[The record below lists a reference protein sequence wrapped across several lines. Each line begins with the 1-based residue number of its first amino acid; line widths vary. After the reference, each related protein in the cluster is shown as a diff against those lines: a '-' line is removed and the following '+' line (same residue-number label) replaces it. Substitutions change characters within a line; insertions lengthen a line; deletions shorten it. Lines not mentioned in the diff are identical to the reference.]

1 MADNMSFATLV
12 WDYSS
17 SSSASPPVASASVS
31 APSTSAT
38 SPSTSPR
45 DSSYQVQPEP
55 MSLEVVAKYSTPPE
69 TIDPADIT
77 TTPVHSPPVKKRK
90 QVILP
95 KYPVYMREEDDWTKV
110 QDPKEKKK
118 IQNRVAQRT
127 YRHRLKARLGE
138 LQARLESQEQD
149 KVQLP
154 LPESGDSSASPEVIR
169 GFTAINQMP
178 GIESPLSPTSQDKT
192 SLDAARTAPMAHCSQ
207 MPSSVQPAVYEEPA
221 ANGTEHMFP
230 QMPGND
236 LSSPPPQTQMSPEAV
251 GLLSPPSQHI
261 IDQSS
266 RVPHEFILDCL
277 RFQTHLLNRLNSL
290 QQQLNFAPL
299 YPSSSGVPSQ
309 GKFQPDA
316 SSPLPARRATG
327 ADLGIALESITQAEQ
342 VSCVDAFSP
351 THAEAME
358 YSFDTN
364 AEEWK
369 TGAISKVQSP
379 PPPTP
384 SNNNS
389 QNNNNHATPYSVP
402 TTPSAVLDCAV
413 ITGPDS
419 SAISPI
425 PLPAVENIS
434 LDERMEGIM
443 ERVRAAGFES
453 FDALVTAYYCG
464 RFGEASPLANEQ
476 RLSRNRRLP
485 KVIDNVFQATTQ
497 WSAWERRGFQEEI
510 FKTAESMLKSEAINA
525 HSPLMAKITPLLDL
539 HDLTNPAS
547 TAEAIVELKRSI
559 QDELPNSW
567 ALGMALSSNSRNPWP
582 RDRSNTAL
590 ATTLLINFSGRIP
603 NDQLVQ
609 IIGACL

>member
-1 MADNMSFATLV
+1 MSFATLV

-69 TIDPADIT
+69 TVDPADIT
-77 TTPVHSPPVKKRK
+77 TTPVHSPPAKKNK

-154 LPESGDSSASPEVIR
+154 LAESGDSSASPKVIR

-178 GIESPLSPTSQDKT
+178 GIESPLSPVSQDKI
-192 SLDAARTAPMAHCSQ
+192 SSSQ
-207 MPSSVQPAVYEEPA
+207 MPSSVQPAVYEKPA
-221 ANGTEHMFP
+221 ADGTEPMFP

-236 LSSPPPQTQMSPEAV
+236 LSSPPPQTQTSPDAV
-251 GLLSPPSQHI
+251 GLLSPPSQPI
-261 IDQSS
+261 VDQSY

-290 QQQLNFAPL
+290 QQQLNFAPP

-309 GKFQPDA
+309 
-316 SSPLPARRATG
+316 
-327 ADLGIALESITQAEQ
+327 ALESITQAEQ

-369 TGAISKVQSP
+369 TGAISKVQSLP
-379 PPPTP
+379 LPTP
-384 SNNNS
+384 SNNNI
-389 QNNNNHATPYSVP
+389 QNNNNHATPYSAP
-402 TTPSAVLDCAV
+402 TTPSAVLDCPV

-419 SAISPI
+419 STISPI
-425 PLPAVENIS
+425 PQPAVENIS

-443 ERVRAAGFES
+443 QKVRAAGFES

-464 RFGEASPLANEQ
+464 NFVEASPLANEQ

-510 FKTAESMLKSEAINA
+510 LKTAESMLKSEAVNA

-539 HDLTNPAS
+539 HDITNPAS
-547 TAEAIVELKRSI
+547 TAEALVELKRSI

-567 ALGMALSSNSRNPWP
+567 ALGMALSSNSRNPWA

-603 NDQLVQ
+603 NDQLLQ

>member
-1 MADNMSFATLV
+1 MSFSTLV

-38 SPSTSPR
+38 SPSTSPC

-55 MSLEVVAKYSTPPE
+55 IPSEVVAKYSTPPD
-69 TIDPADIT
+69 TVDPADIT
-77 TTPVHSPPVKKRK
+77 TTPVHSPPAKKKK

-127 YRHRLKARLGE
+127 YRHRMKARLGE
-138 LQARLESQEQD
+138 LQARLDSQEQG

-154 LPESGDSSASPEVIR
+154 LPESSDSSASPGAIR
-169 GFTAINQMP
+169 GFTAINQLP
-178 GIESPLSPTSQDKT
+178 GIESPLSPVSQDKN
-192 SLDAARTAPMAHCSQ
+192 SSSQ
-207 MPSSVQPAVYEEPA
+207 MPSSVQQAGYEEPA
-221 ANGTEHMFP
+221 ADGTEPMFP
-230 QMPGND
+230 QMVSNN
-236 LSSPPPQTQMSPEAV
+236 LSSPSPETQTSPEAMA
-251 GLLSPPSQHI
+251 LLSPPSQPI
-261 IDQSS
+261 LDRSS
-266 RVPHEFILDCL
+266 GVPHEFILDCL
-277 RFQTHLLNRLNSL
+277 RFQTHLLDRVNSL
-290 QQQLNFAPL
+290 QQQLNFAPP

-309 GKFQPDA
+309 CEFQPDT
-316 SSPLPARRATG
+316 SGPPLARRATG
-327 ADLGIALESITQAEQ
+327 ADSDIALENITQAEQ
-342 VSCVDAFSP
+342 ASSADAFSP

-369 TGAISKVQSP
+369 TGAISKVRSLP
-379 PPPTP
+379 PSTP
-384 SNNNS
+384 NNDNN
-389 QNNNNHATPYSVP
+389 QNNNNHTIPYSAP
-402 TTPSAVLDCAV
+402 ATPSAVLDCPGS
-413 ITGPDS
+413 TGPDFS
-419 SAISPI
+419 TITPI
-425 PLPAVENIS
+425 PQPATETMP

-443 ERVRAAGFES
+443 EKVRAAGFES
-453 FDALVTAYYCG
+453 FDALVSAYYCG
-464 RFGEASPLANEQ
+464 SFREASPLANEQ

-485 KVIDNVFQATTQ
+485 KVIDAVFQATTQ

-510 FKTAESMLKSEAINA
+510 FKTAESMLKSEAVNA
-525 HSPLMAKITPLLDL
+525 HSPLMAKINPLLDL
-539 HDLTNPAS
+539 HDIINPAS
-547 TAEAIVELKRSI
+547 TAEALVELKRSI

-567 ALGMALSSNSRNPWP
+567 ALGMALSSNSRNSWP

-603 NDQLVQ
+603 NDQLLQ